1 VLGEYFDIDWRFIS
15 SDSLEFYKCY
25 DSTMTSL
32 LNDKLGYDLR
42 KKARSVTDSL
52 ERLPKWNKDPEF
64 DGGLTN
70 LGNFIQDRLIISN
83 TENNEKNGIKI
94 LLEFDI
100 DENGKVTNPSVRKG
114 VNEEVNLKL
123 IEILNQIPNW
133 TPGYQFGKP
142 VKRKF
147 VLPMYIDLK

>member
-1 VLGEYFDIDWRFIS
+1 IIFTTIILIFLTNCKKTDCNKANIIAKRDFHNSNFTFHSLEILPVEQTYFYVLGEYFDIDWRFIS

-94 LLEFDI
+94 LL
-100 DENGKVTNPSVRKG
+100 
-114 VNEEVNLKL
+114 
-123 IEILNQIPNW
+123 
-133 TPGYQFGKP
+133 
-142 VKRKF
+142 
-147 VLPMYIDLK
+147 